1 MLWRE
6 PHQGWLYWA
15 VVALVV
21 ASVAYALIAR
31 LAGCQGPP

>member
-15 VVALVV
+15 FWALVV
-21 ASVAYALIAR
+21 ASVLGGLIAR
-31 LAGCQGPP
+31 LAGCQGHP